1 MESKKHSNVERD
13 WGLSNYYRFTERTIF
28 S

>member
-13 WGLSNYYRFTERTIF
+13 SGLFNYYRFTI